1 MTIISGT
8 DSTALTGNRI
18 DQTERATGAA
28 KPAKPEVAATK
39 ANAGATVD
47 AASLS
52 GAGSLLAAAAANTD
66 DVRTD
71 KVEALKAAI
80 NNGTYNIPAA
90 DVADKLIRNM
100 LG

>member
-1 MTIISGT
+1 MTITNGIAGSPLPAGT
-8 DSTALTGNRI
+8 QIGKAEQTVEQRSKLSDVSAKTATNT
-18 DQTERATGAA
+18 Q
-28 KPAKPEVAATK
+28 
-39 ANAGATVD
+39 D

-52 GAGSLLAAAAANTD
+52 GTGSLLAAASADTD

-71 KVEALKAAI
+71 KVEELKAAI
-80 NNGTYNIPAA
+80 HNGTYNVPAA